1 MRIVGKIF
9 ALLVLLALV
18 FFLVSYQHKQADAP
32 EAVFPELQPELPVP
46 PPTLVETQS
55 AFIEVY
61 RQVLPAV
68 VNIRAEGSGAAAGGD
83 LFEEFFG
90 DLFKNRPRQ
99 KQKSL
104 GSGLLIDPAGY
115 LLTNAH
121 VIAGAEEI
129 QVRLSDQRM
138 YVAKLVGADESTDVA
153 VLKIE
158 GEEPFPMARLGDSE
172 QVQVGEWALAIGN
185 PFGLDRTLTVGVIS
199 AKGRS
204 DVGIEEYEDFI
215 QTDASINPGNSGGPL
230 LNIRGE
236 VIGINT
242 AIVASGQGI
251 GFAIP
256 IRLAKSIA
264 DQLMTNGEVRRGWL
278 GVRIQAL
285 TAELAASFG
294 LKRTR
299 GALVT
304 EVMPGMPAAQAGIQ
318 RGDIILR
325 FDGREIHGV
334 RDLQLRV
341 ASTLSGSVAEVEV
354 LREGRTLS
362 LQVKVSEREVA
373 AGSAEKTV
381 PRPKSLGFEVA
392 TDSDGSVTVSAVD
405 PAGAAAAS
413 GLRSGDKILQV
424 NEHEVADLHMF
435 EQAVSA
441 VRKDKNIR
449 LLVRRGESVM
459 YLAFTLP

>member
-1 MRIVGKIF
+1 MRIAGKIF

-18 FFLVSYQHKQADAP
+18 FFLVTYQHKRPALSVPDTDVSAP
-32 EAVFPELQPELPVP
+32 ASVTP
-46 PPTLVETQS
+46 PPALVETQT

-68 VNIRAEGSGAAAGGD
+68 VNIRAEGTGPAAGGD

-90 DLFKNRPRQ
+90 ELFKNRPRQ

-104 GSGLLIDPAGY
+104 GSGVLIDPAGY

-121 VIAGAEEI
+121 VISGAEDI
-129 QVRLSDQRM
+129 QVRLSDQRI
-138 YVAKLVGADESTDVA
+138 YTAQLVGADESTDVA

-158 GEEPFPMARLGDSE
+158 SDEPFPVALLGDSE
-172 QVQVGEWALAIGN
+172 NVKVGEWALAIGN

-264 DQLMTNGEVRRGWL
+264 DQLMTSGEVRRGWL
-278 GVRIQAL
+278 GVRIQDL
-285 TAELAASFG
+285 SPELAESFG
-294 LKRTR
+294 LKRAN

-304 EVMPGMPAAQAGIQ
+304 EVMAETPAARAGIR

-325 FDGREIHGV
+325 FDGHEVRGV

-341 ASTLSGSVAEVEV
+341 ASTLSGSAIDVVV
-354 LREGRTLS
+354 LREGDELPLT
-362 LQVKVSEREVA
+362 VTVSDRDEAIGALEKTPPVA
-373 AGSAEKTV
+373 AG
-381 PRPKSLGFEVA
+381 LGFKVGPG
-392 TDSDGSVTVSAVD
+392 DDGSVTVTEIGPESS
-405 PAGAAAAS
+405 AAAA
-413 GLRSGDKILQV
+413 GLRLGDTILQV
-424 NEHEVADLHMF
+424 NDHEVVDLSMF

-441 VRKDKNIR
+441 VRKNKNIR